1 MRTHIETAVPD
12 TSPHASSD
20 SSKTLLSSV
29 PNDAMPMYVEQATFM
44 TKYDLNKN
52 GKLDADEIAQIK
64 SDFLADP
71 RGDLKRLDADHD
83 GKLSDA
89 EAAVLAGKAQR
100 ETGKKPGAK
109 KKKDL

>member
-1 MRTHIETAVPD
+1 MKKSIALLLAAGGLALAA
-12 TSPHASSD
+12 ASVALAA
-20 SSKTLLSSV
+20 KTDG
-29 PNDAMPMYVEQATFM
+29 PKPAKATFM